1 LIDYNP
7 NKLNPYNTIVGYLML
22 NASFSNDEI
31 QSIYKIIGKN
41 VKHYRTIKGLSQLA
55 LSYEMGYKS
64 VSLVSAAEL
73 CNDDKH
79 FNIEHLYKISKILD
93 IPISKFFESVDI

>member
-1 LIDYNP
+1 MS
-7 NKLNPYNTIVGYLML
+7 NT
-22 NASFSNDEI
+22 SFSDDEI
-31 QSIYKIIGKN
+31 QNIYKLIGSN
-41 VKHYRTIKGLSQLA
+41 VKHFRTQKGIKQLD

-73 CNDDKH
+73 CNDGKH

-93 IPISKFFESVDI
+93 VPIAKFFEPTPLLNN

>member
-1 LIDYNP
+1 MSQ
-7 NKLNPYNTIVGYLML
+7 T
-22 NASFSNDEI
+22 AFSDDEI
-31 QSIYKIIGKN
+31 QNIYKLIGEN
-41 VKHYRTIKGLSQLA
+41 VKYYRTLKEMSQLT

-73 CNDDKH
+73 CSDGKH

-93 IPISKFFESVDI
+93 VPIAKFFESTPLPSDESHNN

>member
-1 LIDYNP
+1 MS
-7 NKLNPYNTIVGYLML
+7 NT
-22 NASFSNDEI
+22 SFSDDEI
-31 QSIYKIIGKN
+31 QSIYKLIGSN
-41 VKHYRTIKGLSQLA
+41 VKHYRAQKGIKQLD

-73 CNDDKH
+73 CNDGKH

-93 IPISKFFESVDI
+93 VPIAKFFEPTLSPNTE

>member
-1 LIDYNP
+1 MSQ
-7 NKLNPYNTIVGYLML
+7 T
-22 NASFSNDEI
+22 AFSDNEI
-31 QSIYKIIGKN
+31 QNIYKLIGVN
-41 VKHYRTIKGLSQLA
+41 VKHYRTLKEISQLS

-73 CNDDKH
+73 CSDGKH

-93 IPISKFFESVDI
+93 IPIAKFFEPTPSEPPQIHS

>member
-1 LIDYNP
+1 MQYYSGLSEP
-7 NKLNPYNTIVGYLML
+7 KS
-22 NASFSNDEI
+22 AFSDNEI
-31 QSIYKIIGKN
+31 QDIYKLIGEN
-41 VKHYRTIKGLSQLA
+41 VKYHRMRKGMSQLA

-73 CNDDKH
+73 CNDGKH

-93 IPISKFFESVDI
+93 IPISKFFESLSESSNHQ

>member
-1 LIDYNP
+1 MQYHSGLSTP
-7 NKLNPYNTIVGYLML
+7 KTP
-22 NASFSNDEI
+22 FSDDEI
-31 QSIYKIIGKN
+31 QEIYKLIGSN
-41 VKHYRTIKGLSQLA
+41 VKYYRTQKGLSQLT

-79 FNIEHLYKISKILD
+79 FNIEHLYKISQILE
-93 IPISKFFESVDI
+93 IPIANFFESFHEGSHNHQ

>member
-1 LIDYNP
+1 MSQ
-7 NKLNPYNTIVGYLML
+7 T
-22 NASFSNDEI
+22 SFSDEEI
-31 QSIYKIIGKN
+31 QSIYKLIGEN
-41 VKHYRTIKGLSQLA
+41 VKYYRTQKEMTQLA

-73 CNDDKH
+73 CNDGKH

-93 IPISKFFESVDI
+93 IPIAQFFESTNAEPPSVKD

>member
-1 LIDYNP
+1 MSQ
-7 NKLNPYNTIVGYLML
+7 T
-22 NASFSNDEI
+22 AFSDDEI
-31 QSIYKIIGKN
+31 QHIYKLIGEN
-41 VKHYRTIKGLSQLA
+41 VKYYRTLKEMSQLT

-73 CNDDKH
+73 CNDGKH

-93 IPISKFFESVDI
+93 LPIAKFFEVTPLEVES